1 VKGLPGFRPASRW
14 ARKRLACS
22 QAFFKTRVFENSGD
36 FSVDRFPIM
45 YSPFSRYVG
54 VKIPEGPGWN
64 GALYSNETS
73 LIPIVTVDEAG
84 NPVDI
89 RDLSIEIY
97 DVNWRMVVGPG

>member
-1 VKGLPGFRPASRW
+1 ML
-14 ARKRLACS
+14 

-84 NPVDI
+84 NPCG
-89 RDLSIEIY
+89 Y
-97 DVNWRMVVGPG
+97 QGPFH